1 METESLLSAV
11 RRRWWVVVLLTVLG
25 ALAGAL
31 PSSDDSVDAVVIRNF
46 QAAHTLLVSSTS
58 ASQTIYSDPVTFNQ
72 LQLFATTGEVP
83 RRVAERI
90 GYAGP
95 PPELAGQMTV
105 EVDQVTGAIRFS
117 TTQTDAAR
125 AVQVA
130 DAFAEELTAY
140 LAERQDT
147 LREARLTAAR
157 ERLDDLQT
165 QVEDANSQLAF
176 DPEDPILQAELEALS
191 RQYSVAF
198 EALNAL
204 EAESGQLQ
212 LTTLERAEAIEV
224 SSSSGGGLA
233 APRSRVTRG
242 LLLATV
248 GFAVGIGAA
257 ILLARLDRR
266 IRTKAQAEALV
277 GVRSQVSIPTQDKKA
292 PSAVVVRPG
301 RHDTLSDAYR
311 TLRSVVGFVEG
322 GRAHAEGRAPVVLVV
337 SAGPGDGKT
346 SVAANLAAAFVETGL
361 HTLAVNTD
369 FRRPSLS
376 SRILGFK
383 PEPLDLDLH
392 EIPTAAVDEIVRETE
407 LDGLALLD
415 FAGVVASPGELARA
429 TATIV
434 PKLAGQAEAVVIDS
448 SPIGATAEVLELV
461 PLADIIVFVVRLDHT
476 SIPTARRTV
485 EVMRALTEAQILL
498 AIVGEGPERAS
509 YYYEYSSKPSG
520 RRWFGRRRNES

>member
-1 METESLLSAV
+1 METESLLNAV

-31 PSSDDSVDAVVIRNF
+31 PSADDSVDAIIVTDY
-46 QAAHTLLVSSTS
+46 QAAHTLLLSSTS
-58 ASQTIYSDPVTFNQ
+58 ATQTIYSDPVTFNQ

-90 GYAGP
+90 GYDGVPA
-95 PPELAGQMTV
+95 ELASQVTV
-105 EVDQVTGAIRFS
+105 EVDQATGAIRFS

-125 AVQVA
+125 AVLIA
-130 DAFAEELTAY
+130 DSFAEELTSY
-140 LAERQDT
+140 LSERQDS
-147 LREARLTAAR
+147 LRESRLTAAR
-157 ERLDDLQT
+157 TRLDDLQT
-165 QVEDANSQLAF
+165 QVEDANAQLAF
-176 DPEDPILQAELEALS
+176 DPEDPVLRAELDALS

-198 EALNAL
+198 ESLNAL
-204 EAESGQLQ
+204 EAETGQLQ
-212 LTTLERAEAIEV
+212 LTTLEFAQAIEV
-224 SSSSGGGLA
+224 SSSSGGGLG
-233 APRSRVTRG
+233 APQSRLSRG
-242 LLLATV
+242 LLLGAV
-248 GFAVGIGAA
+248 GFAVGIGVAV
-257 ILLARLDRR
+257 LLARLDRR

-277 GVRSQVSIPTQDKKA
+277 GVRSQVSIPTQDKKT

-361 HTLAVNTD
+361 HTLAINTD

-376 SRILGFK
+376 SRILGYK

-392 EIPTAAVDEIVRETE
+392 EIPSASVDDIVRETE

-415 FAGVVASPGELARA
+415 FAGIAASPGELARA

-434 PKLAGQAEAVVIDS
+434 PKLATQAE
-448 SPIGATAEVLELV
+448 IG
-461 PLADIIVFVVRLDHT
+461 
-476 SIPTARRTV
+476 
-485 EVMRALTEAQILL
+485 RAH
-498 AIVGEGPERAS
+498 V
-509 YYYEYSSKPSG
+509 
-520 RRWFGRRRNES
+520 

>member
-1 METESLLSAV
+1 MEAESLLNAV

-31 PSSDDSVDAVVIRNF
+31 PSSEDSVDAVVVRNF
-46 QAAHTLLVSSTS
+46 DAAHTLLLSSSS
-58 ASQTIYSDPVTFNQ
+58 ATQNIYSDPITFNQ

-83 RRVAERI
+83 RRVADRL
-90 GYAGP
+90 GFTGP
-95 PPELAGQMTV
+95 PAELALEVVV
-105 EVDQVTGAIRFS
+105 EVDQLTGAIRFS

-125 AVQVA
+125 AVLIA
-130 DAFAEELTAY
+130 DAFAEELTSY
-140 LAERQDT
+140 LSERQDS
-147 LREARLTAAR
+147 LRESRLAAAR
-157 ERLDDLQT
+157 TRLDELQT
-165 QVEDANSQLAF
+165 QVEDANAQLAF
-176 DPEDPILQAELEALS
+176 DAEDPILRAELDALS

-204 EAESGQLQ
+204 EAETGQLQ

-224 SSSSGGGLA
+224 SSSSGGGLG
-233 APRSRVTRG
+233 APESRVSRG
-242 LLLATV
+242 LLLGAV
-248 GFAVGIGAA
+248 GFAVGIGVAV
-257 ILLARLDRR
+257 LLARLDRR

-277 GVRSQVSIPTQDKKA
+277 GVRSQVSIPLQDKKA

-346 SVAANLAAAFVETGL
+346 GL
-361 HTLAVNTD
+361 HTLAINTD

-376 SRILGFK
+376 SRILGYK

-392 EIPTAAVDEIVRETE
+392 EISSAPVDDIVRETE

-415 FAGVVASPGELARA
+415 FAGVAASPGELARA
-429 TATIV
+429 TAAIV
-434 PKLAGQAEAVVIDS
+434 PKLATQAEAVVIDS

-461 PLADIIVFVVRLDHT
+461 PQADIIVFVVRLDHT

-498 AIVGEGPERAS
+498 AIVGEGAERTS
-509 YYYEYSSKPSG
+509 YYYEYSSRPIG
-520 RRWFGRRRNES
+520 RRWFRRRRDES